1 MSAHFNENQ
10 TVNTTHRLKKCSV
23 CRSTDHNISNCNDP
37 ATIGL
42 FMMYAERFSTLIRNR
57 LLDPN
62 FHRRDGYSSF
72 IKTIHKERTN
82 ILKFCLIQLTKD
94 TRIRNSK
101 YNIKKKLY
109 ASVMYHL
116 FRNFKLNKGPFMH
129 DLNNSRLKINSLL
142 FDAEQLYWLSISC
155 GNTTQTAF
163 QLYARQIGNI
173 LEDHYPSIKRA
184 QFPIKVNYIETI
196 DVDTTIFECGICLD
210 THEECQQVL
219 FDCSHSFCGNC
230 VEKTLHLCVETKKTP
245 TCPMCRNEYKYMNV
259 SSDSLKTNLE
269 KYVI

>member
-10 TVNTTHRLKKCSV
+10 TVNTTPHLKKCSV
-23 CRSTDHNISNCNDP
+23 CRSTEHTISNCNDP

-57 LLDPN
+57 LLDPY
-62 FHRRDGYSSF
+62 FHKRNGYSSF
-72 IKTIHKERTN
+72 IKTIQKERTN
-82 ILKFCLIQLTKD
+82 ILKFCVIQLTKD
-94 TRIRNSK
+94 IRKRNSK
-101 YNIKKKLY
+101 CNIKQRLS
-109 ASVMYHL
+109 ANLIYHL
-116 FRNFKLNKGPFMH
+116 FRNFKLNNDPFMH

-142 FDAEQLYWLSISC
+142 FDAEQVYWLNISC
-155 GNTTQTAF
+155 GNTIETAF
-163 QLYARQIGNI
+163 QLYARQVSNI
-173 LEDHYPSIKRA
+173 LEDHRRSKQSI
-184 QFPIKVNYIETI
+184 QFPIKVNYIEMI
-196 DVDTTIFECGICLD
+196 DLDTTTFECGICLD
-210 THEECQQVL
+210 IHEECQQVL

-245 TCPMCRNEYKYMNV
+245 TCPMCRNKYKYMNV